1 MGSSGE
7 WGVASSIVAS
17 SAYDAC
23 NGSPVGEAQLVQKA
37 IRLWHRPLVTHCERL
52 LHHLHMV
59 LTAMVSAAATA
70 RLTLTLT
77 LTLT

>member
-1 MGSSGE
+1 MRTR
-7 WGVASSIVAS
+7 
-17 SAYDAC
+17 DAC
-23 NGSPVGEAQLVQKA
+23 KGSPVGEAQLVQEA
-37 IRLWHRPLVTHCERL
+37 IRLWHRALVTHCERL